1 LKLNRG
7 NVPLTDKRL
16 ELLIGATLRIGVI
29 AAAVLAAVGG
39 GFLLFSGVPS
49 KPDFGR
55 FLGEP
60 AYLTTVAGIFR
71 SAFSGNARGII
82 QLGLVVLISVPIV
95 RVAVSLAAFAFRK
108 DWLYSAVT
116 AVVLALLVVS
126 LATGR

>member
-1 LKLNRG
+1 M
-7 NVPLTDKRL
+7 

-29 AAAVLAAVGG
+29 AAAAVAAVGG
-39 GFLLFSGVPS
+39 SFLLLSGASS
-49 KPDFGR
+49 KPDFAR

-60 AYLTTVAGIFR
+60 AYLTNIAGIFR

-82 QLGLVVLISVPIV
+82 QLGLIVLISVPIL
-95 RVAVSLAAFAFRK
+95 RVAVSLVAFAFRK

-116 AVVLALLVVS
+116 AAVLALLVVS